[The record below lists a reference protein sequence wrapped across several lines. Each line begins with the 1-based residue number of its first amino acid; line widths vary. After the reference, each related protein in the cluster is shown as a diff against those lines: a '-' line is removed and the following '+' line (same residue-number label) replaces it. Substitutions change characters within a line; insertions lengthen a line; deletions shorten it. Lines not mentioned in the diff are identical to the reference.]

1 MRASVDDIIENSIS
15 DNYENS
21 LGFFPTTSL
30 QSCLNYS
37 SCNET
42 DNCVINNDCYLNND
56 ICSDGIC
63 NFKNMTIGAK
73 VYVFYSGNDG
83 AELNINL
90 TGEILFLSGN
100 RFIFFGKKALSGGNG
115 GVVNISVPGLFNTT
129 GAYFTGNGGEGGVM
143 GEGGVLQLNYWGLY
157 GYKNLFALGVNL
169 TGENNGRI
177 IYKKDTEKLINGARD
192 VDINNDG
199 IIDEFDIRI
208 IKDLYGVNSSNIS
221 YVPAY
226 DIYPSTTYKI
236 DIRDLMRIGLQY
248 GTR

>member
-1 MRASVDDIIENSIS
+1 M
-15 DNYENS
+15 
-21 LGFFPTTSL
+21 
-30 QSCLNYS
+30 
-37 SCNET
+37 
-42 DNCVINNDCYLNND
+42 
-56 ICSDGIC
+56 
-63 NFKNMTIGAK
+63 
-73 VYVFYSGNDG
+73 
-83 AELNINL
+83 
-90 TGEILFLSGN
+90 
-100 RFIFFGKKALSGGNG
+100 
-115 GVVNISVPGLFNTT
+115 
-129 GAYFTGNGGEGGVM
+129 
-143 GEGGVLQLNYWGLY
+143 NYWGLY

-177 IYKKDTEKLINGARD
+177 IYKKDTNKLINGARD